1 MPLNIYLNF
10 KNQARDAIELYEKVF
25 SVKCQDIMTYGEVE
39 MEGAPPM
46 DEATKKLIMNASI
59 EMEGTKVMFADV
71 PDFME
76 YKPGDNITLVID
88 TSDENQLTTQFNQLA
103 EGGKITM
110 PLTETFWSKKYGQ
123 VIDKFGIGWQFNLS

>member
-88 TSDENQLTTQFNQLA
+88 TSDETQLTTQFNQLA
-103 EGGKITM
+103 EGGKITI

>member
-39 MEGAPPM
+39 MEGAPLM

-88 TSDENQLTTQFNQLA
+88 TSDETQLTTQFNQLA